1 MPPVDVILMNPNDF
15 RPRDIRDIVVN
26 GNLTQEQLQSLEQ
39 RLDEVHRKAF
49 KQGERLRSE
58 KVDYDKCL
66 SENVRYEDLSGYIAK
81 YEELAS
87 VEDSISGHF
96 EKVRELLRT
105 KEEEKEQFGDL
116 KNEIESLSNDGK
128 RQKIEDFKKT
138 HPEAALSYQK
148 ELAEMLNKIDE
159 YEGYLTLENRLKE
172 HISIEGK
179 ITAIKDYI
187 DNNPFSAYKDK
198 VEELKKQ
205 VVENELRKLSEAD
218 EEAWRQVS
226 RIIASPY
233 DPDYKKAELEKYR
246 ISFESR
252 EQEILKIL
260 NGIDEDKQTEYRIS
274 FESRKQEIL
283 KKLSEI
289 DEDEQIMPTI
299 ESVLKNPNSDVID
312 FIRLVE
318 KYPQKKEHIRNFMLN
333 DMRDNPARYSREE
346 MIWLINGKH
355 DVVDDIAPV
364 FTPDE
369 IVRSGVV
376 SWNIMNH
383 IITHPTDMSDRNI
396 AENEIKP
403 ETNFKSKANNTDVYF
418 FGVPGSGKSTVLAG
432 LLNIQT
438 FGDLTLNVLTNG
450 GHSGYMY
457 ASILK
462 NYLRDNLFPQS
473 TKVYLSDNPFVTADT
488 KEDSDENSNVGDKFI
503 QIIDAELI
511 NHKLGETHEL
521 SIIDMPG
528 ERTLAFAVAPAQEPM
543 ELDDLL
549 GKGTSELFA
558 NDNNKVFFFVI
569 DPNPKREYVLP
580 GGAIVR
586 QADVLEAL
594 VTFIRKVPGLLSKVH
609 AVHIILSKSDILQ
622 DANDFNSINKNILC
636 DYEAF
641 IRGTIALCA
650 KQLGD
655 VNVQCGRLP
664 YLFTFSLGK
673 VFPGN
678 MNEYSKDD
686 AGKILEVIAANTWS
700 TSSKPSRWESIVEY
714 MNK

>member
-1 MPPVDVILMNPNDF
+1 MSRVDVILKNPNDF
-15 RPRDIRDIVVN
+15 NPRDIRDIVVN
-26 GNLTQEQLQSLEQ
+26 GNLTQEQLQSLKQ
-39 RLDEVHRKAF
+39 RLDEMHRKAF
-49 KQGERLRSE
+49 EQGERLRSE

-66 SENVRYEDLSGYIAK
+66 SENVRYEDLSGYIDK
-81 YEELAS
+81 YEKLAN
-87 VEDSISGHF
+87 VVDSISEHC
-96 EKVRELLRT
+96 ENVKELLKT
-105 KEEEKEQFGDL
+105 KEEVKKQFGNL
-116 KNEIESLSNDGK
+116 KNEIEPLSNDGK

-138 HPEAALSYQK
+138 HPDAAQSYQK
-148 ELAEMLNKIDE
+148 ELAEMLSKIDE

-260 NGIDEDKQTEYRIS
+260 SGIDEDKQTEYRNS
-274 FESRKQEIL
+274 FESREQEIQ
-283 KKLSEI
+283 KKLREI
-289 DEDEQIMPTI
+289 DEDRQIMPNI
-299 ESVLKNPNSDVID
+299 RGVLENPNSDVID
-312 FIRLVE
+312 FIRLV
-318 KYPQKKEHIRNFMLN
+318 KRYPQKKEHICNFMLN
-333 DMRDNPARYSREE
+333 DMCGNPARYSREE

-355 DVVDDIAPV
+355 DVVEDIAPV

-369 IVRSGVV
+369 IVKSGVV

-383 IITHPTDMSDRNI
+383 IITHPTDMSDRDI
-396 AENEIKP
+396 AENEINP
-403 ETNFKSKANNTDVYF
+403 ETNFKSRANNTDVYF

-450 GHSGYMY
+450 GHSGYKY

-473 TKVYLSDNPFVTADT
+473 TKVYLSDNPFV
-488 KEDSDENSNVGDKFI
+488 EDSDENSNVGDKFI

-528 ERTLAFAVAPAQEPM
+528 ERTLAFAVAPAQDPR

-549 GKGTSELFA
+549 GRGTSELFA

-569 DPNPKREYVLP
+569 DPNPKREYEFP
-580 GGAIVR
+580 GGAKVR

-622 DANDFNSINKNILC
+622 DANDFNSINEKILC

-700 TSSKPSRWESIVEY
+700 TSSKPSRWESLVEY